1 MRHLDNI
8 THTFKLSPLRWS
20 EFESMRLS
28 TETFDLITIQYGLT
42 VRSRRTLL
50 PFLDPSR
57 IAVLE
62 VAHRLSLD
70 GLSTK
75 EISEELNRLGFK
87 PRTVEKFYPKLV
99 WAMLKKYRL
108 RIARMGNYHIEN
120 ITEKVIFS
128 SKTLTEL

>member
-1 MRHLDNI
+1 
-8 THTFKLSPLRWS
+8 
-20 EFESMRLS
+20 MRLS
-28 TETFDLITIQYGLT
+28 TETFDLITLQYGLT
-42 VRSRRTLL
+42 VRSRSTLL

-108 RIARMGNYHIEN
+108 RIARVGNYHIEN